1 MPVKS
6 YKPTSPGRR
15 DMSVSDFAEIT
26 RGTSEKS
33 LTSGRVNKSG
43 GRNNRGRVSIW
54 HRGGG
59 HKRLYRKIDFR
70 RNKLGVPAKVAA
82 IEYDPNRSAN
92 IALLHYADGE
102 KRYILSPNGLKVGD
116 PVMSGEGAEI
126 RVGNTMPLLRIP
138 LGTVLHNIELKP
150 GKGGQ
155 MVRSAGTGAQ
165 LMAREG
171 SYATLRLPSGEMRMV
186 HVNCSATI
194 GQVGNLEHENQTIG
208 KAGRSR
214 WKGQRPNVRGVA
226 MNPVDHPMGGGEGRS
241 SGGRHP
247 CTPWGKPTKGH
258 KTRKKSRSNKYIV
271 KRRGKK

>member
-15 DMSVSDFAEIT
+15 DMTVSDFAEIT
-26 RGTSEKS
+26 RKHPEKA
-33 LTSGRVNKSG
+33 LTTGRVNKSG
-43 GRNNRGRVSIW
+43 GRNNRGRVSFW

-59 HKRLYRKIDFR
+59 HKRLFREIDFR
-70 RNKLGVPAKVAA
+70 RNKLGIAAKVATV
-82 IEYDPNRSAN
+82 EYDPNRSAN

-102 KRYILSPNGLKVGD
+102 KRYILAPNGLKVGD
-116 PVMSGEGAEI
+116 TLMSGESADI
-126 RVGNTMPLLRIP
+126 RVGNMLPLKRIP
-138 LGTVLHNIELKP
+138 LGTVVHNIELKP

-186 HVNCSATI
+186 HVRCAATI
-194 GQVGNLEHENQTIG
+194 GQVGNLEHENQSIG

-214 WKGQRPNVRGVA
+214 WKGKRPNVRGVA
-226 MNPVDHPMGGGEGRS
+226 MNPVDHPMGGGEGRT

>member
-1 MPVKS
+1 
-6 YKPTSPGRR
+6 
-15 DMSVSDFAEIT
+15 MSVSDFAEVT
-26 RGTSEKS
+26 RGRPEKS
-33 LTSGRVNKSG
+33 LTQGRVNKSG
-43 GRNNRGRVSIW
+43 GRNGHGRVTIW

-59 HKRLYRKIDFR
+59 HKRRFRTIDFR
-70 RNKLGVPAKVAA
+70 RNKPGIPAKVAA
-82 IEYDPNRSAN
+82 VEYDPNRSAN

-102 KRYILSPNGLKVGD
+102 KRYILSPNGLRVGD
-116 PVMSGEGAEI
+116 SVMSGPDAEI
-126 RVGNTMPLLRIP
+126 RVGNMLPLTRIP
-138 LGTVLHNIELKP
+138 LGTVLHNVELKP

-186 HVNCSATI
+186 HVNCHATI
-194 GQVGNLEHENQTIG
+194 GQVGNLEHENQTTG